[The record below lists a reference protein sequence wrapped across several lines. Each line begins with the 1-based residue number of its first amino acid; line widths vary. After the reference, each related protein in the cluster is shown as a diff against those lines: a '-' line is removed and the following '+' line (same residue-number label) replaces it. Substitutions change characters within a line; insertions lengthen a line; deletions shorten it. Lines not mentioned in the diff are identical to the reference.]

1 MGIRYLERRLAPE
14 LCYEAVAQAV
24 HEYLE
29 ECREAGELL
38 HPFEHLMFPI
48 MRAGFYPRGLHSVK
62 HFIYRHEETA
72 RAEAG
77 RTGEEQRELPLPGED
92 ELIEEIMRPYPT
104 SRLRAYWKRVHN
116 QLCAYRLA
124 EEWRTPDATKCNK
137 MRHIANKSPPLG
149 G

>member
-1 MGIRYLERRLAPE
+1 MGIRYVERRLAPE

-38 HPFEHLMFPI
+38 HPFGHLMFPI
-48 MRAGFYPRGLHSVK
+48 TRAGFYPQGLHSVK
-62 HFIYRHEETA
+62 HFIYRHEEMA

-77 RTGEEQRELPLPGED
+77 RTGEEQRELRLPGED

-104 SRLRAYWKRVHN
+104 RRLRAYGHRACN
-116 QLCAYRLA
+116 QLRAYRLA
-124 EEWRTPDATKCNK
+124 EEQRAADATECNK
-137 MRHIANKSPPLG
+137 MRHTGRKSPS
-149 G
+149 